1 MSIGA
6 SITLGITI
14 AGFIAGILWKV
25 ADLSGHFGKL
35 TEQVQH
41 NSERAAEDRTKI
53 QRLEAQVTVHE
64 SSIATLNNA
73 VNSITNTCSRIE
85 SKLDRLIERG
95 N

>member
-25 ADLSGHFGKL
+25 ADLSGKFGKL
-35 TEQVQH
+35 TEQIQQ
-41 NSERAAEDRTKI
+41 NSARAAEDRTK
-53 QRLEAQVTVHE
+53 LEQIEQKVTTHE
-64 SSIATLNNA
+64 SSIAALYSA
-73 VNSITNTCSRIE
+73 VDSITKTCDRIE
-85 SKLDRLIERG
+85 SKLDRLIERD